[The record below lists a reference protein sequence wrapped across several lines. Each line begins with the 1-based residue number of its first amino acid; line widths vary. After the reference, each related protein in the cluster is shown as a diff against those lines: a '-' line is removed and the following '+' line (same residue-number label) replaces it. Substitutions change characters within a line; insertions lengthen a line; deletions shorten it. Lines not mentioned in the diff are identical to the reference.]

1 MSDACLKKQASL
13 SSGACFEPLILIV
26 RSQMQTKRPTRAHN
40 SQGQAHGAG
49 TREVAT
55 CSPGSPSEWSISQ
68 DPRPPAGPHPHLPG
82 YPFSPSLCVVGPKAL
97 HLGVMYESEKVTK
110 SCQTL
115 CDPMDYAV
123 HEILQNTGVGNHSL
137 LQGILPTQGSIK
149 LGSPALQADSLPT
162 ELSGKQVTGFLES
175 RSWRGRSDLCP
186 TSLLGPGDISS
197 DSRWDCFCLTLR
209 LWGR

>member
-1 MSDACLKKQASL
+1 MSDACLKIQASL
-13 SSGACFEPLILIV
+13 SSGACFEPLVLIV
-26 RSQMQTKRPTRAHN
+26 RSQMQTKRQTPAHS

-49 TREVAT
+49 PREVAT

-68 DPRPPAGPHPHLPG
+68 GPRPPAGPHPHLPG
-82 YPFSPSLCVVGPKAL
+82 YPFSPSLYVVGPKAL
-97 HLGVMYESEKVTK
+97 HLGVMYESEKVTQ

-123 HEILQNTGVGNHSL
+123 HEILQNTGVGCHAL
-137 LQGILPTQGSIK
+137 LQGIFLIQGSNRGLLHCRQI
-149 LGSPALQADSLPT
+149 LYQLSYQGSSSQDSLRA
-162 ELSGKQVTGFLES
+162 EAGGEGVISA
-175 RSWRGRSDLCP
+175 P

-197 DSRWDCFCLTLR
+197 VSRWDCFCLASR